1 MADTYRYISTKL
13 RGIRMNAI
21 LVDDPLGRN
30 QVWIPRSLI
39 HGADEMK
46 LHARYIG
53 EERMFRIFEWKAED
67 LGFA

>member
-1 MADTYRYISTKL
+1 MADSYRLISTKL
-13 RGIRMNAI
+13 RRISENAI
-21 LVDDPLGRN
+21 LVDDALGLK

-46 LHARYIG
+46 LSERYIG
-53 EERMFRIFEWKAED
+53 QERMFRIFEWKAED